1 MHSKVIPLYM
11 YACLYFTRLFSIVSY
26 YKMLNIVPCAIQ
38 YVLAVHL
45 HISYYSLIF
54 ISSFFNFEFIFNQK
68 QIALQNCAI
77 PSFYENLCDYIGPTQ
92 KI

>member
-1 MHSKVIPLYM
+1 
-11 YACLYFTRLFSIVSY
+11 
-26 YKMLNIVPCAIQ
+26 MLNIVPCAIQ